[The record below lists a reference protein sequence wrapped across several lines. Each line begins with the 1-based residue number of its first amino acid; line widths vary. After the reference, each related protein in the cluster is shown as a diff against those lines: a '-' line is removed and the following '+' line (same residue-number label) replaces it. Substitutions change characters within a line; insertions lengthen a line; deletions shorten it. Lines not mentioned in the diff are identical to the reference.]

1 MAYLDQ
7 TTYRNGFSKIR
18 IQNEMEIKINK
29 NMITQIK
36 QEKIKVER
44 NKLFILLY
52 KMLLYQKKIDD
63 NDIKLLSLVPEI
75 DKVIKENID
84 NDIYIEDWGKWTDTD
99 MKLVIKLNETSVR
112 SLISI
117 SSYENEIKDKI
128 IELYPYS
135 DEELKEI
142 ELQRSKKEEIKA
154 KEKEKRLNKIK
165 QKQKNIIYNIEDRV
179 GFGKYKMYKWK
190 NLSNKDENYIKW
202 LIDQNEEGNFK
213 NFLIELIKN
222 KI

>member
-1 MAYLDQ
+1 
-7 TTYRNGFSKIR
+7 
-18 IQNEMEIKINK
+18 
-29 NMITQIK
+29 
-36 QEKIKVER
+36 
-44 NKLFILLY
+44 
-52 KMLLYQKKIDD
+52 MLRYF
-63 NDIKLLSLVPEI
+63 
-75 DKVIKENID
+75 
-84 NDIYIEDWGKWTDTD
+84 
-99 MKLVIKLNETSVR
+99 LVITFCASKSALVKK
-112 SLISI
+112 
-117 SSYENEIKDKI
+117 IKDKI